1 MTSPARVRISRVAA
15 IGALLLVLA
24 APHSLAADDHAMSE
38 LKGVWSGTF
47 NQYSHDINGS
57 FPVKLTIDTITGTE
71 FTGTMD
77 WPTFDNTQTKVKG
90 MVDGTLI
97 KWTETEYLRGDD
109 AVLGGLYIAHLKAS
123 NEIAGDWMD
132 PKHNITP
139 QGPRYGTRGAD
150 FVLKKE

>member
-1 MTSPARVRISRVAA
+1 VRISRVAA

>member
-24 APHSLAADDHAMSE
+24 APHSLAADDHAVSE
-38 LKGVWSGTF
+38 LKGVWAGTF

-77 WPTFDNTQTKVKG
+77 WPIFDHTQTKVKG

-123 NEIAGDWMD
+123 TEIAGDWMD

-150 FVLKKE
+150 FVLK

>member
-1 MTSPARVRISRVAA
+1 MASSASAGISTVAA
-15 IGALLLVLA
+15 VGALLLALA
-24 APHSLAADDHAMSE
+24 APLAADDHAISE
-38 LKGVWSGTF
+38 LKGNWSGTF

-57 FPVKLTIDTITGTE
+57 FPVKLTIDAISGTE

-77 WPTFDNTQTKVKG
+77 WPTFDNTRTRVKG

-97 KWTETEYLRGDD
+97 KWTETAYLRGDD
-109 AVLGGLYIAHLKAS
+109 AVLGGLYVAHVKAG

-132 PKHNITP
+132 PKHTITP